1 MSTPKSHSP
10 MRRVVAAGLAAALL
24 ALGGCAAMQPKAPE
38 QVVEQRVEERWA
50 ALIAGNYD
58 KAWTYTQPS
67 FRDLVKQA
75 NYRGR
80 FGGAGEWRGVQV
92 HSVTCAA
99 ERCEVRLR
107 LTTRVMVPPF
117 AGHELVGAIDEV
129 WIREDGQ
136 WWYFEAL

>member
-1 MSTPKSHSP
+1 M
-10 MRRVVAAGLAAALL
+10 
-24 ALGGCAAMQPKAPE
+24 
-38 QVVEQRVEERWA
+38 EERWA